1 MSPAIPFCR
10 AAVVCLLFLTPMAGL
25 SGCGGPTSPT
35 TTGFVVSCAAQVLTS
50 IGQTTQCS
58 AIESL
63 SDGSTADRTAS
74 AQWSSSTP
82 ATASVSAAGLVRA
95 VQAGSTQITAR
106 YSAFSVTSTIQVST
120 ITAVIRSISLST
132 RSSSAIAG
140 ATTVH
145 FDINGSVGPTMQMNF
160 GDGQSSSDPFISL
173 PGGNISFEHT
183 YGAIGAKTATLTVS
197 DSARQVSATAT
208 LVVID
213 LTGTWTNTIVNP
225 SNGRIET
232 RTMTV
237 TGGGTFTGTYTGPEG
252 TSLPLAGTV
261 SSFGKVN
268 VTINNGALSFQG
280 VDLDDNGIRGD
291 TTMRLIATG
300 GTANGLTLTYTK
312 Q

>member
-1 MSPAIPFCR
+1 MSPAIPLCR
-10 AAVVCLLFLTPMAGL
+10 ASVVGLLCLTSMAGL

-50 IGQTTQCS
+50 VGQTTQCS

-82 ATASVSAAGLVRA
+82 ATATVSPGGLVTA
-95 VQAGSTQITAR
+95 VQAGSTRVTAT

-120 ITAVIRSISLST
+120 ITAVIKSISLST
-132 RSSSAIAG
+132 RSSSAIVD
-140 ATTVH
+140 ATLVH
-145 FDINGSVGPTMQMNF
+145 FDVTGSAGQTIQMNF
-160 GDGQSSSDPFISL
+160 GDGQSSSTPSGSI
-173 PGGNISFEHT
+173 PGGSIFFEHT
-183 YGAIGAKTATLTVS
+183 YSTIGGKTATLTVS
-197 DSARQVSATAT
+197 DAARQVSATAA

-225 SNGRIET
+225 SNGRVET
-232 RTMTV
+232 RTMTW
-237 TGGGTFTGTYTGPEG
+237 TGGGAFTGAYTGPEG
-252 TSLPLAGTV
+252 TSLPLTGTV
-261 SSFGKVN
+261 NRFGSVN
-268 VTINNGALSFQG
+268 VTINGGALSLQG
-280 VDLDDNGIRGD
+280 VDLDDNGMRGD
-291 TTMRLIATG
+291 TAVRLIVTG